1 MNVIAQIFAGI
12 AALIHVVVWVWES
25 FLFRSPRIHNGIF
38 SVATEH
44 VPPVMLWAFNVGF
57 YNLFLGSGTIIGL
70 VMVNS
75 GNVDAGRALVLYTC
89 GFMALAGV
97 VLGISDRLAL
107 GRPKGSGLGGA
118 VSQATPPLLA
128 IVITV
133 LT

>member
-1 MNVIAQIFAGI
+1 MNVVAQVFAGI

-25 FLFRSPRIHNGIF
+25 FLFRRPAIHKGIF

-44 VPPVMLWAFNVGF
+44 VPPVLLWSFNVGF

-70 VMVNS
+70 VAVNA
-75 GNVDAGRALVLYTC
+75 GNVDVGRALVLYTC

-97 VLGISDRLAL
+97 VLGISDRLGL
-107 GRPKGSGLGGA
+107 GRPKGSGMGGA
-118 VSQATPPLLA
+118 ISQTTPPLVA